1 MKNLVWATAVTIGL
15 ATTIMTCQA
24 QSTNSRAGDGTE
36 NFEFSVVK
44 GDAEL
49 KRLGLTRDE
58 ANRRNPMAEKQW
70 RKAWATKG
78 QKGDSET
85 YKRIR
90 RETSPPAPGAP
101 ATPSSK
107 PAP

>member
-1 MKNLVWATAVTIGL
+1 MKNLVLATAVMIGL
-15 ATTIMTCQA
+15 AMTTMASQA
-24 QSTNSRAGDGTE
+24 QSANRQAGDGTE

-49 KRLGLTRDE
+49 KRLGITREE
-58 ANRRNPMAEKQW
+58 ANRKNPVAEKQW

-78 QKGDSET
+78 QKGDTET
-85 YKRIR
+85 YNRIR
-90 RETSPPAPGAP
+90 HETSPPAPSVP